1 MAEMLPKCKTDA
13 EVDELISG
21 AGCTGERLLY
31 KLMRDYLPNDWCVI
45 WNRRISNS
53 TTNHQYDFIVLVP
66 GKGVLELDAKGHGY
80 GYNDDGVL
88 GCFHKGSFTQDSNL
102 FEDVQG
108 AKEDLRRTLI
118 TEFGPFGACN
128 CLVAFIDQFVKNDKN
143 PAASDWIDRIKD
155 RLENDNQC
163 LKEKIET
170 ILSAQ
175 INGLE
180 LSNFHH
186 YFDDKMMKKIKEFFA
201 QRNGWE
207 IRFQDDFYKWDSNSK
222 NYLSSRQQFIFDQAD
237 EYGAMHIK
245 GAAGT
250 GKTIIAIMLA
260 KSFAQQGKRV
270 LYVCYNRKLADFLNR
285 KNRNEHW
292 QNITITNY
300 DSIGSISLA
309 EFRNELLRQR
319 LNWRSNP
326 RNMAFWND
334 NEWSTER
341 ERISYS
347 LYNPPNNKSLNNFD
361 VLIIDEAQ
369 DLDNK
374 YIGSL
379 FGLKKA
385 NGKIFIFSDENQ
397 SIYSVD
403 WSLNTEILFSGLEYD
418 EVTLLENWRNSRQI
432 HNHFAPIVE
441 DQSKPTF
448 KGVVEVTTIKH
459 NQVQECLTNL
469 IQKKGRQPKNIA
481 LLSIGGAN
489 INQFSAIPN
498 GNGTTYQ
505 ISDNLNN
512 WYDDQCI
519 LKTSVEGFKGLDAD
533 IVFLFGD
540 KSLPKNNSLHDQR
553 EKDRYVG
560 ESRAKYELYIVEE
573 E

>member
-1 MAEMLPKCKTDA
+1 
-13 EVDELISG
+13 
-21 AGCTGERLLY
+21 
-31 KLMRDYLPNDWCVI
+31 
-45 WNRRISNS
+45 
-53 TTNHQYDFIVLVP
+53 
-66 GKGVLELDAKGHGY
+66 
-80 GYNDDGVL
+80 
-88 GCFHKGSFTQDSNL
+88 
-102 FEDVQG
+102 
-108 AKEDLRRTLI
+108 
-118 TEFGPFGACN
+118 
-128 CLVAFIDQFVKNDKN
+128 
-143 PAASDWIDRIKD
+143 
-155 RLENDNQC
+155 
-163 LKEKIET
+163 
-170 ILSAQ
+170 
-175 INGLE
+175 
-180 LSNFHH
+180 
-186 YFDDKMMKKIKEFFA
+186 
-201 QRNGWE
+201 
-207 IRFQDDFYKWDSNSK
+207 
-222 NYLSSRQQFIFDQAD
+222 
-237 EYGAMHIK
+237 
-245 GAAGT
+245 
-250 GKTIIAIMLA
+250 
-260 KSFAQQGKRV
+260 
-270 LYVCYNRKLADFLNR
+270 
-285 KNRNEHW
+285 
-292 QNITITNY
+292 
-300 DSIGSISLA
+300 
-309 EFRNELLRQR
+309 
-319 LNWRSNP
+319 
-326 RNMAFWND
+326 MAFWND
-334 NEWSTER
+334 NEWSAER

-448 KGVVEVTTIKH
+448 KGVVEVTTIKR

-498 GNGTTYQ
+498 GNGTTYP